1 MEVGLAQGKAGSENA
16 CTACSSLIR
25 RQDGN
30 SLYFTITYSIPLPCH
45 PNLRIAQETGRAEA
59 PAGSQRIPHPLTTHL
74 PQPLP
79 SCFPGL
85 KGHLQ
90 GWKIPAGPRGG
101 SLLLRGAVDL
111 EAEHQQ
117 TFIVVTF
124 PERKNLGRRTDSQ
137 LVDPTEAEQPC
148 VCGRQRA
155 RGQTLLRCSWGCSH
169 NKTSQAE
176 DFRHFPD
183 IPAST
188 ALVGRSRERIGRISL
203 SKGQAAK
210 AGLDSFSPL
219 PARAARPTQ
228 ETISVS
234 QIPADRGRG
243 GNPLESR
250 KANIWLI
257 CTP

>member
-1 MEVGLAQGKAGSENA
+1 M
-16 CTACSSLIR
+16 
-25 RQDGN
+25 
-30 SLYFTITYSIPLPCH
+30 
-45 PNLRIAQETGRAEA
+45 

-74 PQPLP
+74 PQPPP
-79 SCFPGL
+79 SCFPGF

-90 GWKIPAGPRGG
+90 GWKIPAGPRRG

-111 EAEHQQ
+111 EAEHRQ

-137 LVDPTEAEQPC
+137 LVDPTEEEQPC

-155 RGQTLLRCSWGCSH
+155 RGQTLLRCSWGCSC

-188 ALVGRSRERIGRISL
+188 ALVGRSRERRGRISL

-234 QIPADRGRG
+234 QMPADRGG
-243 GNPLESR
+243 GKTLRVKEGKYLAHLHTLTRAIKSKTGLCCWLESTSQPGTR
-250 KANIWLI
+250 G
-257 CTP
+257 TPTLCPGWPSWQG